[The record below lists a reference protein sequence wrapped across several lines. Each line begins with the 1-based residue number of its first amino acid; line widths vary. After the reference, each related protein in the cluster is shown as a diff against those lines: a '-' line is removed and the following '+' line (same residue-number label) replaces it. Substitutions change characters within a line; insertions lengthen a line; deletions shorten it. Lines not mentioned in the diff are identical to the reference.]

1 MIAFFTQYGGTL
13 LVGAILVIIV
23 AAIVIKLVRD
33 KKKGRTSCGCGCS
46 GCANSANC
54 HAAPHGKA

>member
-13 LVGAILVIIV
+13 LVGAILVVIV

-46 GCANSANC
+46 GCANAANC
-54 HAAPHGKA
+54 HTAPHGKA